1 MMRFISLLVSI
12 PIIVIIATFAYRNA
26 ALVSIDFFVAKY
38 NIPLAAIILIC
49 IILGAVIGFLVNIIV
64 VIRQKNKIRQL
75 NKQTQTMSGLSDF
88 LKSDKQ

>member
-1 MMRFISLLVSI
+1 MRFIYLLVSI

-26 ALVSIDFFVAKY
+26 GLVNIDFFVAQF

-49 IILGAVIGFLVNIIV
+49 VLLGIILGFLFNIFV
-64 VIRQKNKIRQL
+64 VIMQKNKIRHL
-75 NKQTQTMSGLSDF
+75 VKQTQTMSGLSNF